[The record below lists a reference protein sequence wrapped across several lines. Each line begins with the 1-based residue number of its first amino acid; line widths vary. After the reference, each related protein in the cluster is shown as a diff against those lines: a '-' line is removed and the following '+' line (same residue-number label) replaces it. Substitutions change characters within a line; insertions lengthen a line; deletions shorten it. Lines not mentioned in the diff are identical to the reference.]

1 MLVSKCEAEFEP
13 GPDSTW
19 DGISS
24 LVHISNNVKLNW
36 SCSLM
41 CGPPGAYTRP
51 VQRTLDPQGR
61 HVSSPLL
68 CLYLVL
74 VSGRRGDAPEV
85 VRSTSVYVGT
95 VCCTTRLAVSVS
107 VSGHTRG

>member
-1 MLVSKCEAEFEP
+1 MLQSIASQRVRHDLATELQKVMSPMLVSKCEAEFEP

-41 CGPPGAYTRP
+41 CGPP
-51 VQRTLDPQGR
+51 
-61 HVSSPLL
+61 
-68 CLYLVL
+68 
-74 VSGRRGDAPEV
+74 
-85 VRSTSVYVGT
+85 
-95 VCCTTRLAVSVS
+95 
-107 VSGHTRG
+107 

>member
-68 CLYLVL
+68 CLYRVL